1 MRGLLLSIVRAG
13 YRLGYLILRV
23 WWFLRRPQTRGAAV
37 ALWHDGRVL
46 LVRTSYRNCYSLPG
60 GFARRE
66 EPSEQA
72 ARRELREEVGIELTA
87 QILQHAWSGT
97 VRFESRRD
105 TVDIWETTV
114 EVFPPLHL
122 SGWEIVWAGW
132 MSPSEAL
139 AQPLLP
145 HLRSYLTQR

>member
-60 GFARRE
+60 GFARGG

-72 ARRELREEVGIELTA
+72 ARRELREEVGIELPNQT
-87 QILQHAWSGT
+87 LQLAWSGT
-97 VRFESRRD
+97 VRFESRHD
-105 TVDIWETTV
+105 TVDIWEAPL
-114 EVFPPLHL
+114 EAIPPLRL
-122 SGWEIVWAGW
+122 SRREIVWAGW
-132 MSPSEAL
+132 MTPSEAL